1 MLNKE
6 QFILL
11 SENLEQAIVHVEVR
25 PVAIA
30 TCYVPFPCSTSKI
43 KETPGDKEEKIP
55 SQSHIYYNSVA
66 VAHQL
71 EITGDY

>member
-11 SENLEQAIVHVEVR
+11 SENLEQAIVYVEVR

-30 TCYVPFPCSTSKI
+30 TCYVLSLCTTTCKV
-43 KETPGDKEEKIP
+43 K
-55 SQSHIYYNSVA
+55 
-66 VAHQL
+66 
-71 EITGDY
+71 EITSEEIITHLSPIPFIKCSIYLYHTTPWQ